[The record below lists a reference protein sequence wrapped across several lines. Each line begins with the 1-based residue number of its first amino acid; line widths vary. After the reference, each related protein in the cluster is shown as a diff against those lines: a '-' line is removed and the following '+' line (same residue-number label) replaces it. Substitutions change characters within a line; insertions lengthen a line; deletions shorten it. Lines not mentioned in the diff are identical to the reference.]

1 MFRAFRIG
9 FTITGRNYTD
19 ELQNFNSDE
28 YEIAAVE
35 ILAQVSLFVKP
46 SSEKCLILKVKKN
59 IFRHL
64 CLKVR

>member
-19 ELQNFNSDE
+19 ELQNINSDE
-28 YEIAAVE
+28 YETAAVE

-46 SSEKCLILKVKKN
+46 SSENNNNNNNNKQRPFNGL
-59 IFRHL
+59 
-64 CLKVR
+64 

>member
-19 ELQNFNSDE
+19 ELQNINSDE
-28 YEIAAVE
+28 YETAAVE

-46 SSEKCLILKVKKN
+46 SSENNNNNKQRPFNGL
-59 IFRHL
+59 
-64 CLKVR
+64 